1 LIVQQTGRKVTDD
14 KISKETQAEAVT
26 IARASQKP
34 GQTKEQTKLIARGI
48 EKGISEYKKQHKIK
62 ARERDKLRKKELR
75 AKNQEH
81 EETPEIPSKP
91 FSGWFIRLPWLLL
104 VMSWIVIGYLV
115 WMINEI

>member
-1 LIVQQTGRKVTDD
+1 MTDD

-48 EKGISEYKKQHKIK
+48 EKGISEYKKRHKIK

-75 AKNQEH
+75 VKNQEH
-81 EETPEIPSKP
+81 EETPAIPSKP
-91 FSGWFIRLPWLLL
+91 FSGWFTRLPWLLL
-104 VMSWIVIGYLV
+104 ALSWIVIGYLA
-115 WMINEI
+115 WTIIQI